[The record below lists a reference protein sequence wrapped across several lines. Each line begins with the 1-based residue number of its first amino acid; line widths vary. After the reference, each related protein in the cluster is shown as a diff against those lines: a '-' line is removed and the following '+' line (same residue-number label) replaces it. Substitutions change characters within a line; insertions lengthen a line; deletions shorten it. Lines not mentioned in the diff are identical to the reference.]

1 MSIIKS
7 KTFWFV
13 AAAVVV
19 AVLAFIVFNNG
30 VKPLAYLIKN
40 QTVQESVRITGK
52 IKALQSASL
61 SFERQGRVDGVY
73 AKEGQKVL
81 AGQVLMRID
90 NSQTSADLLQARS
103 TLEAAQAKLSELKR
117 GTRPE
122 ELAVEKVKVEDA
134 EVAVQ
139 TARQDAVDAVR
150 SAFTKVDDS
159 VRSKVDQLFTNP
171 QSANPRF
178 EQTVTDPTL
187 RTAIESGRFAVEQMF
202 SIWDA
207 DISALNV
214 SSDLPAVLSRSSDKI
229 STVSDFLDDV
239 ALAVNSLKSNTSLS
253 QTTLDG
259 YRADIYTARVNVDAA
274 ADNVANA
281 LQTLRKEETALS
293 LARSELV
300 LKEAG
305 ISAEEVA
312 FQEAKVKEAQAAVN
326 SFEAKSRQSV
336 ILAPFSGVIAKVVV
350 KQGEITTPGSEA
362 VKIVSDGSL
371 VVEADIPEVL
381 IGEVRPEMQANYVL
395 DAFPGKNF
403 TGKVLFVEPAET
415 VVGGVPNYKVTFSI
429 NDAGK
434 AVLSGMTA
442 DINISIRSVDGALAV
457 PISSIVIDPVD
468 MRSYVGVVMDNG
480 EIIRTEV
487 VTGIRG
493 SNGFVEIKS
502 GLKEG
507 QRVIV
512 DFQER

>member
-13 AAAVVV
+13 AAAIVV
-19 AVLAFIVFNNG
+19 AILAFIVFNNG
-30 VKPLAYLIKN
+30 VKPLTYLVKN

-81 AGQVLMRID
+81 AGQVLMKID
-90 NSQTSADLLQARS
+90 NSQTSADL
-103 TLEAAQAKLSELKR
+103 
-117 GTRPE
+117 
-122 ELAVEKVKVEDA
+122 
-134 EVAVQ
+134 
-139 TARQDAVDAVR
+139 
-150 SAFTKVDDS
+150 
-159 VRSKVDQLFTNP
+159 
-171 QSANPRF
+171 
-178 EQTVTDPTL
+178 
-187 RTAIESGRFAVEQMF
+187 
-202 SIWDA
+202 
-207 DISALNV
+207 
-214 SSDLPAVLSRSSDKI
+214 LPAVLSRSSDKI
-229 STVSDFLDDV
+229 SAVSDFLDDV

-312 FQEAKVKEAQAAVN
+312 FQEAKGKEAQAAVN
-326 SFEAKSRQSV
+326 SLEAKSRQSV

-381 IGEVRPEMQANYVL
+381 IGEVRPEMQASYVL

-403 TGKVLFVEPAET
+403 TGKVLFIEPAET

-442 DINISIRSVDGALAV
+442 DINISIRSVDGASAV
-457 PISSIVIDPVD
+457 PVSSIVIDPVD

>member
-13 AAAVVV
+13 AAAIVV
-19 AVLAFIVFNNG
+19 AILAFIVFNNG
-30 VKPLAYLIKN
+30 VKPLTYLVKN

-81 AGQVLMRID
+81 AGQVLMKID

-214 SSDLPAVLSRSSDKI
+214 SSDLPADM
-229 STVSDFLDDV
+229 
-239 ALAVNSLKSNTSLS
+239 
-253 QTTLDG
+253 
-259 YRADIYTARVNVDAA
+259 YTARVKVDAA

-326 SFEAKSRQSV
+326 SLEAKSRQSV

-350 KQGEITTPGSEA
+350 KQGEKGA
-362 VKIVSDGSL
+362 K
-371 VVEADIPEVL
+371 
-381 IGEVRPEMQANYVL
+381 
-395 DAFPGKNF
+395 
-403 TGKVLFVEPAET
+403 
-415 VVGGVPNYKVTFSI
+415 
-429 NDAGK
+429 
-434 AVLSGMTA
+434 MT
-442 DINISIRSVDGALAV
+442 DW
-457 PISSIVIDPVD
+457 
-468 MRSYVGVVMDNG
+468 
-480 EIIRTEV
+480 
-487 VTGIRG
+487 
-493 SNGFVEIKS
+493 
-502 GLKEG
+502 
-507 QRVIV
+507 
-512 DFQER
+512 